1 MATNKAKVDSWR
13 GAIRMPLPL
22 ANWLQQKADSN
33 FRSLN
38 AELVEMVRRARE
50 DEIAT
55 APAPLEPG
63 NGQ

>member
-1 MATNKAKVDSWR
+1 MATHKAKVDTWR
-13 GAIRMPLPL
+13 GAVRMPLPL
-22 ANWLQQKADSN
+22 AQWLQQKADAN

-50 DEIAT
+50 DEITT

-63 NGQ
+63 SGQ